1 MLFQPK
7 NPPSLARDER
17 GDLAQF
23 ALILVLVVIVAIA
36 VLEALGA
43 DIVNAFQTVVNA
55 I

>member
-7 NPPSLARDER
+7 TPNRFFRDER

-23 ALILVLVVIVAIA
+23 ALILVLVVIVAIG
-36 VLEALGA
+36 VLEALGG